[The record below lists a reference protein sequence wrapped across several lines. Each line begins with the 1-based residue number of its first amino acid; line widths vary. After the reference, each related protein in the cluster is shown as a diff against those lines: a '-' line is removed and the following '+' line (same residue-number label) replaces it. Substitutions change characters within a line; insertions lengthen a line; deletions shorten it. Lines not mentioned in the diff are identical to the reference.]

1 MKLKL
6 KNRLFLYNIMI
17 IVCSSLFLIFIFT
30 YINQNS
36 KEILYNINENT
47 VDERSQIIKEL
58 LDPKKESEE
67 VQKNLQP
74 FNYKLYVYDNK
85 ELIYG
90 TNNDTLNLLLKKYHY
105 KGNQTRILFV
115 DNRTI
120 VMKNIDN
127 KIYFAVQEKFKVQKK
142 PHDVNHISPFRKFLL
157 TIIILIIIIL
167 FLLLFITIYLSNNL
181 LKKVIEPL
189 NLLKE
194 GASRVENGDFSQP
207 IIYEIDDEFAPVI
220 NNFNNMQQ
228 SLKEKTIKQQQ
239 YEKAKQEMIS
249 GISHDIR
256 TPLTVV
262 KGNIKG
268 IQDGVA
274 KTQVKQKEYLN
285 IAYNRTID
293 IENLLNRLF
302 DTFKYETNEIKTHK
316 EEVDIIAYIDELIK
330 NNEHYL
336 NKHFKVIT
344 SCSQINNKIFIDK
357 LQFKRIF
364 DNLFNNAVKHNPTKK
379 DLKININISEENN
392 QLIII
397 FKDNGQGIK
406 ENNCEKI
413 FNEFFKEDESRNN
426 DKNSSGLGLFIVKKI
441 IELHNGTITAEND
454 DGLKFTIILKEDTN
468 DENFNS

>member
-1 MKLKL
+1 
-6 KNRLFLYNIMI
+6 
-17 IVCSSLFLIFIFT
+17 
-30 YINQNS
+30 
-36 KEILYNINENT
+36 
-47 VDERSQIIKEL
+47 
-58 LDPKKESEE
+58 
-67 VQKNLQP
+67 
-74 FNYKLYVYDNK
+74 
-85 ELIYG
+85 
-90 TNNDTLNLLLKKYHY
+90 
-105 KGNQTRILFV
+105 
-115 DNRTI
+115 
-120 VMKNIDN
+120 
-127 KIYFAVQEKFKVQKK
+127 
-142 PHDVNHISPFRKFLL
+142 
-157 TIIILIIIIL
+157 
-167 FLLLFITIYLSNNL
+167 
-181 LKKVIEPL
+181 
-189 NLLKE
+189 
-194 GASRVENGDFSQP
+194 
-207 IIYEIDDEFAPVI
+207 
-220 NNFNNMQQ
+220 
-228 SLKEKTIKQQQ
+228 
-239 YEKAKQEMIS
+239 MIS

-268 IQDGVA
+268 IQDGVV
-274 KTQVKQKEYLN
+274 KTQVKQTEYLN

-316 EEVDIIAYIDELIK
+316 EEVDIIAYINELIK

-336 NKHFKVIT
+336 NKHFKVVT
-344 SCSQINNKIFIDK
+344 SYSQINNKIFIDK

>member
-1 MKLKL
+1 M
-6 KNRLFLYNIMI
+6 
-17 IVCSSLFLIFIFT
+17 
-30 YINQNS
+30 
-36 KEILYNINENT
+36 
-47 VDERSQIIKEL
+47 
-58 LDPKKESEE
+58 
-67 VQKNLQP
+67 
-74 FNYKLYVYDNK
+74 
-85 ELIYG
+85 
-90 TNNDTLNLLLKKYHY
+90 
-105 KGNQTRILFV
+105 
-115 DNRTI
+115 
-120 VMKNIDN
+120 
-127 KIYFAVQEKFKVQKK
+127 
-142 PHDVNHISPFRKFLL
+142 
-157 TIIILIIIIL
+157 
-167 FLLLFITIYLSNNL
+167 
-181 LKKVIEPL
+181 
-189 NLLKE
+189 
-194 GASRVENGDFSQP
+194 
-207 IIYEIDDEFAPVI
+207 
-220 NNFNNMQQ
+220 
-228 SLKEKTIKQQQ
+228 
-239 YEKAKQEMIS
+239 
-249 GISHDIR
+249 
-256 TPLTVV
+256 
-262 KGNIKG
+262 
-268 IQDGVA
+268 A
-274 KTQVKQKEYLN
+274 KTQVKQTEYLN

-316 EEVDIIAYIDELIK
+316 EEVDIIAYINELIK

-336 NKHFKVIT
+336 NKHFKVVT
-344 SCSQINNKIFIDK
+344 SYSQINNKIFIDK